1 MSSGNE
7 RTTSVQAKQEA
18 FHPLSAEQA
27 ALFESSPYPTLV
39 LDQHFRIRFVNAAA
53 LVFGNVDR
61 HALIGCNVWDQYPEL
76 EGSIFHQSYASVLAD
91 GTPRHFEEHRAAT
104 DTWVSVYAYPAE
116 NGVVAVL
123 QDITSRQRA
132 EQLDAEFHQSQKLE
146 ALGTLA
152 GGIAHDFN
160 NLLVGILGN
169 ASLALLDLTAD
180 SPARRGVEE
189 IEQAGQRAAE
199 LTRQLL
205 AYAGKGRFVV
215 ESVDASAIIS
225 EMAALLRT
233 GVSKQASMQLDLP
246 TLLPAVDVDTTQ
258 FRQVVMNL
266 VTNASDALAG
276 DAGLI
281 SIRTGRLQLNLESL
295 TSCVGSS
302 TATPGDFVFVEVRD
316 TGVGMDA
323 LTVARIFD
331 PFFSTKFTGRGLGL
345 AATLGIMRGHRG
357 AIRVLSEVGAGT
369 CMTLHFPVSDQ
380 RPRETL
386 TPPDMHWRGTGRVL
400 VVDDEASVRTVTRAF
415 LQRRGFDVTD
425 VADGLAALEAFRTD
439 PDNYALVLLDLT
451 MPGLGGEET
460 FRALRELR
468 PDLRVVLMS
477 GYNEHEVTRLF
488 VGRGLAGFLQ
498 KPFRAD
504 ELYATVARILDIDR
518 RAP

>member
-1 MSSGNE
+1 MNSVKES
-7 RTTSVQAKQEA
+7 TTSFQSQQAD
-18 FHPLSAEQA
+18 FRPLSAEQA
-27 ALFESSPYPTLV
+27 ALFELSPYPTLV
-39 LDQHFRIRFVNAAA
+39 LDRHFRIRFVNAAA
-53 LVFGNVDR
+53 LVFGSVNR
-61 HALIGCNVWDQYPEL
+61 ETLIGRNLWDQYPEL
-76 EGSIFHQSYASVLAD
+76 EGSIFHQSYASVLAE
-91 GTPRHFEEHRAAT
+91 GTPRHFEEHRAAS
-104 DTWVSVYAYPAE
+104 DTWVSVLAYPADD
-116 NGVVAVL
+116 GVVAVL

-132 EQLDAEFHQSQKLE
+132 ERLDAEFHQSQKLE
-146 ALGTLA
+146 SLGTLA

-281 SIRTGRLQLNLESL
+281 SIRTGHLQLNVDYL
-295 TSCVGSS
+295 TSCVGGSN
-302 TATPGDFVFVEVRD
+302 ARPGEFVFVEVRD
-316 TGVGMDA
+316 TGAGMDSP
-323 LTVARIFD
+323 TIARIFD
-331 PFFSTKFTGRGLGL
+331 PFFSTKFIGRGLGL

-369 CMTLHFPVSDQ
+369 SMTLHFPISDR
-380 RPRETL
+380 RPPANS
-386 TPPDMHWRGTGRVL
+386 TPRDTHWRGTGRVL
-400 VVDDEASVRTVTRAF
+400 VVDDEASVRSVTRAL
-415 LQRRGFDVTD
+415 LQRRGFEVTD
-425 VADGLAALEAFRTD
+425 VAHGLAALDAFRTH
-439 PDNYALVLLDLT
+439 PDDYSLVLLDLT
-451 MPGLGGEET
+451 MPGLGGEDT

-468 PDLRVVLMS
+468 PNLRVVLMS

-504 ELYATVARILDIDR
+504 ELYATVARILEIDR
-518 RAP
+518 RAT

>member
-1 MSSGNE
+1 MNIVNADSTSSPSTGTDF
-7 RTTSVQAKQEA
+7 R
-18 FHPLSAEQA
+18 PLSAEQA
-27 ALFESSPYPTLV
+27 VLLESSPHPTLV
-39 LDQHFRIRFVNAAA
+39 LDQQFRIRFVNAAA
-53 LVFGNVDR
+53 LVVKAVERGT
-61 HALIGCNVWDQYPEL
+61 LIGSNMWEQYPEL
-76 EGSIFHQSYASVLAD
+76 EGSIFHQSYAAVLAE
-91 GTPRHFEEHRAAT
+91 GKPRHFEEHCVAS

-116 NGVVAVL
+116 DGVVAVL

-132 EQLDAEFHQSQKLE
+132 ERLEAELHQSQKLE
-146 ALGTLA
+146 SLGVLA

-189 IEQAGQRAAE
+189 IEQAGQRASE

-215 ESVDASAIIS
+215 ESVDASAIVS

-246 TLLPAVDVDTTQ
+246 TQLPAVDVDTTQ

-266 VTNASDALAG
+266 ITNASDALAG

-281 SIRTGRLQLNLESL
+281 SIRTGRLRLNAENLS
-295 TSCVGSS
+295 SCVAGSN
-302 TATPGDFVFVEVRD
+302 AAPGDFVFVEVRD
-316 TGVGMDA
+316 TGVGMD
-323 LTVARIFD
+323 TITMARIFD

-357 AIRVLSEVGAGT
+357 AIRVLSELGT
-369 CMTLHFPVSDQ
+369 GTTMTLHFPVSDS
-380 RPRETL
+380 RTRDNSTPRD
-386 TPPDMHWRGTGRVL
+386 TPWRGTGHVL
-400 VVDDEASVRTVTRAF
+400 VVDDEASIRTVTRV
-415 LQRRGFDVTD
+415 LLERRGFTVTD
-425 VADGLAALEAFRTD
+425 AMNGLAALDAVRAH
-439 PDNYALVLLDLT
+439 PDDFLLVLLDLT
-451 MPGLGGEET
+451 MPGVGGEET
-460 FRALRELR
+460 FHALRELR
-468 PDLRVVLMS
+468 PNLRVVLMS

-504 ELYATVARILDIDR
+504 ELYATVARILEIDR
-518 RAP
+518 RAT